1 MDKHRRQPDK
11 ARQQQ
16 QQQQHLNH
24 LQHQQSHRNQPSKT
38 TSADHNSANKQQS
51 TDPIQSIANVLNYH
65 SKSVQQQKKL
75 QQLEEQGKNRADN
88 IPENAIIARHFQQQ
102 KQKGEASSQDSSCS
116 PIACSHSYNQQV
128 DQGNSYLYAYNDFI
142 TSSKALNNRDL
153 KYSQPNHKGIVVEEK
168 FHEENSLTELHGNV
182 CNHNPLKVHNHNQ
195 ESLIESDEDDALSY
209 ILHQHRPPLES
220 IHDFNYLVSG
230 RSPQQY
236 NNIGHLHHQILP
248 YEDNLN
254 SFEPQGIDH
263 HLSCSRSS
271 HPRHICGI
279 GGSHNDNLNHIAAR
293 LREESQRAFLL
304 NQKPRNS
311 NYLDNNGQKL
321 INSNDIAAIQ
331 SRQFTNELKNIH
343 NQLASGSIEVNHQ
356 QYNGLNL
363 SEAVSPKTSYLN
375 SNIDLNITSGAQE
388 NPTIDRE
395 SLLLEQRDNSKSGII
410 VDSESS
416 DRSQNFSN
424 QEASRASC
432 SKLHRRNN
440 SSSRGY
446 FGWLL
451 YSLLSVISPSTQ
463 QQSRLNYTDTNPNAR
478 RGRHKRANEP
488 RIVSMYSTS
497 QQVGGVGQ
505 LGGQAGA
512 YYTNQT
518 QQSDLMHHQSYT
530 NHPHNA
536 HHHYPLSSDS
546 SLGSSTFANSAL
558 RLNTFFRSCC
568 SKKCLFVFC
577 LMLILLIFIFVI
589 GLSAYLNFL
598 INLNKTN
605 LTPLSGR
612 LKVDTQGDSFN
623 DQLLNRTSKEF
634 LAKQQQYEIILRG
647 AFDRTQNLL
656 KSYPN
661 HLVKCEVYSFKQ
673 GSLWVYFRLFINKR
687 TLLQDTQ
694 LMKRKSPDEH
704 LDKQFLPRLTQQTL
718 HAGFEQLIIAFNR
731 ENNPERRSRSSQ
743 TTDLRQPRAVP
754 LESKSNLS
762 SQRDHVKS
770 FDDQISRL
778 MPIIESIDL
787 QSIQVTP
794 EFDMLQSTGLN
805 SALQQQSMSDNL
817 RASQFLTTASSA
829 VMVATGNKNHTEYD
843 VAQTT
848 PDTMSSSSSSSTSTT
863 PPTTTPT
870 RPQDVE
876 SPRTIWPDEVNVS
889 TKKFTLFGY
898 KENTTRP
905 TTSSRPVI
913 SPSRPQDQQDS
924 LFLVNRSRKPA
935 ITTSPKAML
944 SNESEILT
952 SVQNQ
957 TSRSVIETQSSAP
970 TEKVVKL
977 KSGQPVI
984 SQNNLHR
991 TNSLNR
997 NSEDKLSG
1005 SNANNKSITLFA
1017 PFSKQDQPVQNN
1029 SNGPSLK
1036 IVEILPNNTKKNKVA
1051 NETVVTPMVAPY
1063 QKIEF
1068 STSPIQE
1075 NTENSNVAR
1084 RPVQDISIQDLWNNA
1099 LNGKKNFTLKV
1110 ENPDGRQSS
1119 QQQQQPNRLISVTTI
1134 GAGRNQDLSNSSNS
1148 GGSIDW
1154 HKISVLN
1161 SDISDTIRAHLNAST
1176 TMTSTTAVP
1185 LSSVASISQ
1194 RPKVSPPLMQGGS
1207 LISPL
1212 RQQEPPQSAVILN
1225 RDFQQANNNE
1235 GHSLGSTSNST
1246 QQTSKAAT
1254 GLSSQ
1259 SRSDKQPRKPSNN
1272 TSSSDQHKHRN
1283 PKPTINKNKA
1293 KKVTDQSLQAKN
1305 ETTILS
1311 NVRGNRTSDG
1321 PLALADT
1328 NMNKIANQTFSSIN
1342 SRQNQRNKT
1351 QENFSFHSDH
1361 LVPTLPTTIELTRST
1376 SVGPISRTTHLQPS
1390 TTSAGLT
1397 DHRAASNVDY
1407 TTTSSSPQKSTP
1419 PPRVLTTELSMRPS
1433 SVLATPNVSNQNR
1446 SAGSLIFNIPTPD
1459 RPSEIQTSLF
1469 GGSNNKPGTS
1479 NFSNQWRP
1487 ISNISGT
1494 INSTFDEL
1502 RPSNRASTRKQD
1514 ISFIVGTERIP
1525 PTLNAPSN
1533 QGSQSPFA
1541 MSTAILENQL
1551 KPIGNRG
1558 ISQTASRRLNKLS
1571 NTYQV
1576 VSLGNSGS
1584 TNEFE
1589 SHRTSRMRQNGNLG
1603 GLFSSQMS
1611 STSTISSL
1619 NLDPSTRIVDDFM
1632 ITTDR
1637 MDDNTRGATL
1647 LPPLVISGL
1656 QSIDPINKMRTL
1668 EAVDIQPKRTRGPF
1682 AFETLKSGSS
1692 ISPLLALSD
1701 LGESSS
1707 IRPERSPDKLQGADQ
1722 KLLVRKKLFIGNGD
1736 EEELSSSSL
1745 TSSQPELSGS
1755 EVGNGSDQFGNRR
1768 SLGQLRVQN
1777 SHPPLLLVNQSH
1789 RCPYYGCKAKG
1800 SLRFT
1805 CLNYTQ
1811 ICDDFIDC
1819 HDESDELDC
1828 VSLLKFDSKTNK
1840 LSFSNGGGIIYL
1852 NRKGSL
1858 APMCI
1863 DYFGEIDNQRFG
1875 SSNIDGGNNQL
1886 ESVKKQQELVR
1897 QINTIGQYACSLQSF
1912 ARLVSVKIN
1921 HNSLVDDMNF
1931 IKNSKLFHRLSILG
1945 DKDKHDKR

>member
-1 MDKHRRQPDK
+1 MDKHWRQPDK
-11 ARQQQ
+11 ARQQ

-24 LQHQQSHRNQPSKT
+24 LQHQQSHRIQP
-38 TSADHNSANKQQS
+38 SADHNSTNKQQS

-75 QQLEEQGKNRADN
+75 QQLEEQDKNRSDN
-88 IPENAIIARHFQQQ
+88 IHENAIIARHFQ
-102 KQKGEASSQDSSCS
+102 KQKGNASSQDSSCS

-153 KYSQPNHKGIVVEEK
+153 KFSPSIHKGIIAEEK
-168 FHEENSLTELHGNV
+168 FVGENSLTELHGNI
-182 CNHNPLKVHNHNQ
+182 CNHNPSKVHNQ
-195 ESLIESDEDDALSY
+195 ENLIESDEDDAISY
-209 ILHQHRPPLES
+209 ILHQHRPPHES

-230 RSPQQY
+230 RNPQQY
-236 NNIGHLHHQILP
+236 NNIGHLHNQLLP
-248 YEDNLN
+248 YEDDLN

-356 QYNGLNL
+356 LYNGSNL

-375 SNIDLNITSGAQE
+375 SNIDLNITSAALE
-388 NPTIDRE
+388 NPAIDRE
-395 SLLLEQRDNSKSGII
+395 TLLLEQRDNSKSGII

-416 DRSQNFSN
+416 DQSQNSLN
-424 QEASRASC
+424 REASGASC
-432 SKLHRRNN
+432 SKLHRRSN

-463 QQSRLNYTDTNPNAR
+463 QQSRLNYTDKNPNAR
-478 RGRHKRANEP
+478 RGRHKRTNEP

-518 QQSDLMHHQSYT
+518 PQSDSMHHQSYT

-536 HHHYPLSSDS
+536 HHHYPISSDS

-558 RLNTFFRSCC
+558 RLNTFFKSCC
-568 SKKCLFVFC
+568 SKKCLFIFC

-687 TLLQDTQ
+687 TFLQDTQ

-731 ENNPERRSRSSQ
+731 ENNPERRSRSSR

-754 LESKSNLS
+754 LEPKNNLS

-829 VMVATGNKNHTEYD
+829 VMVATGNKNLTEYD

-848 PDTMSSSSSSSTSTT
+848 PDTTSSSSSASTSTI

-876 SPRTIWPDEVNVS
+876 SSRTIRPDEVNVS
-889 TKKFTLFGY
+889 TSRFTLFGY

-913 SPSRPQDQQDS
+913 PPSRPQDQQDS

-935 ITTSPKAML
+935 ITTPLKVTT
-944 SNESEILT
+944 ESEIST

-957 TSRSVIETQSSAP
+957 TSRSAIETQSSAP
-970 TEKVVKL
+970 KEKVVQL
-977 KSGQPVI
+977 VSGQPVI

-991 TNSLNR
+991 TNNLNR

-1005 SNANNKSITLFA
+1005 INANNKSITLFA
-1017 PFSKQDQPVQNN
+1017 PFPRQDQPAQNN
-1029 SNGPSLK
+1029 SNGPSIK
-1036 IVEILPNNTKKNKVA
+1036 IVEILSNSNQKNKVV

-1063 QKIEF
+1063 QKTEF
-1068 STSPIQE
+1068 STSPFQE

-1084 RPVQDISIQDLWNNA
+1084 RPVQDISIHDLWNNA

-1110 ENPDGRQSS
+1110 ENPDGKQSS
-1119 QQQQQPNRLISVTTI
+1119 QQQQPNRLITVTTI
-1134 GAGRNQDLSNSSNS
+1134 GAGRNRELSNSSNS

-1154 HKISVLN
+1154 HKISVFS
-1161 SDISDTIRAHLNAST
+1161 SDISDTIRAHLNGSAM
-1176 TMTSTTAVP
+1176 MTSTTAIPPVTT
-1185 LSSVASISQ
+1185 ISQ

-1212 RQQEPPQSAVILN
+1212 RQPERSQSAVILN
-1225 RDFQQANNNE
+1225 RDFQQASNNG

-1246 QQTSKAAT
+1246 QQTSSDTA
-1254 GLSSQ
+1254 GLSSL
-1259 SRSDKQPRKPSNN
+1259 SRSDKQPRKPSNVAG
-1272 TSSSDQHKHRN
+1272 SSDQHKHRN

-1293 KKVTDQSLQAKN
+1293 KN

-1311 NVRGNRTSDG
+1311 NIRGNRTSDSSQ
-1321 PLALADT
+1321 ALVDT
-1328 NMNKIANQTFSSIN
+1328 NMNKIANQTFPSIN

-1361 LVPTLPTTIELTRST
+1361 LVPTLPTTVELTRST
-1376 SVGPISRTTHLQPS
+1376 SAGPISRTTHLQPS

-1419 PPRVLTTELSMRPS
+1419 PPRVSTIELSMRPT
-1433 SVLATPNVSNQNR
+1433 SVQAIPNASNQTR
-1446 SAGSLIFNIPTPD
+1446 SSGGFVFNIPTPD

-1469 GGSNNKPGTS
+1469 GGSSNKPGTS

-1487 ISNISGT
+1487 ISNISSS

-1525 PTLNAPSN
+1525 HTLNGPSN

-1541 MSTAILENQL
+1541 MPTAILENQL
-1551 KPIGNRG
+1551 KPVGNRG

-1576 VSLGNSGS
+1576 VNLGNSGN
-1584 TNEFE
+1584 NEFE
-1589 SHRTSRMRQNGNLG
+1589 SHRTSRMRQNGNLSR
-1603 GLFSSQMS
+1603 LFSSQMS

-1656 QSIDPINKMRTL
+1656 QSIDPISKIRTL

-1692 ISPLLALSD
+1692 ISPLLASSD
-1701 LGESSS
+1701 LSESSS

-1736 EEELSSSSL
+1736 EDELSSSS
-1745 TSSQPELSGS
+1745 SINSQPEIGGS
-1755 EVGNGSDQFGNRR
+1755 ESETGSDQFGNRR
-1768 SLGQLRVQN
+1768 SQEQLRAQN
-1777 SHPPLLLVNQSH
+1777 SHLPLLLVNQSH

-1828 VSLLKFDSKTNK
+1828 VSLLKHDSKTNK

-1863 DYFGEIDNQRFG
+1863 DYFGEIDNQRSG
-1875 SSNIDGGNNQL
+1875 SSTMDGGNDQL
-1886 ESVKKQQELVR
+1886 ESVKKQQELIR